1 MEDWVK
7 FVNAIIER
15 IGFISAL
22 ISTITS
28 IIYYKLILEDVL
40 WAILVGC
47 VTYIILLSLTQL
59 GKFIKKCCA
68 NFIEYRNKCLQCYWF
83 YETLSD
89 DMKAS
94 LSLLYKMPY
103 SGYKYCRIICE
114 NDVQNRQII
123 YDCKFIQRHTEDYN
137 FIIVSQGLGQGKYTI
152 VFDECLYDVIR
163 KNN

>member
-1 MEDWVK
+1 MNDWEKV
-7 FVNAIIER
+7 VNVIIEK
-15 IGFISAL
+15 IELTYAL
-22 ISTITS
+22 IASITS

-68 NFIEYRNKCLQCYWF
+68 NYIEYRNKCLQCYWF

-89 DMKAS
+89 GIKTS
-94 LSLLYKMPY
+94 LRELYKMPQKQH
-103 SGYKYCRIICE
+103 KYCRIVAEDCDI
-114 NDVQNRQII
+114 NRQII